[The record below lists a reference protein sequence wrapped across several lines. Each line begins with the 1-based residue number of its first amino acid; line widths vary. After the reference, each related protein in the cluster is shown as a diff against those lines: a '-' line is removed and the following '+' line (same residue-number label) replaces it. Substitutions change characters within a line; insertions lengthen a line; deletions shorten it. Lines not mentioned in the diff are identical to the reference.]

1 MRKVR
6 LSTFLTLD
14 GVMQAPGGPTEDW
27 TGGFPYGGWLAPHFD
42 ETVGEMMDHWIG
54 RDYDLLLGRKTY
66 EIFAAHWPDQDD
78 EIGRVFNAIDKFV
91 VAGPDTP
98 LTWANSHRLTGD
110 SADAVR
116 RLKASGERDLLIQG
130 SGRLAQALL
139 AADLIDEMTLM
150 VFPVVLGRGKRL
162 FADDAGTGAGTW
174 RMTDT
179 RTSPSGVT
187 CTRYDRAGPVQTAA
201 IAPAADNALEV
212 ARQQRMRTEG

>member
-42 ETVGEMMDHWIG
+42 ETVGEMVEGWLG

-78 EIGRVFNAIDKFV
+78 EIGRTFNAIDKFV

-98 LTWANSHRLTGD
+98 LTWANSHRLEGD
-110 SADAVR
+110 PGEAVR
-116 RLKASGERDLLIQG
+116 RLKASGDRDLLIRG
-130 SGRLAQALL
+130 SGQLARALL
-139 AADLIDEMTLM
+139 AADVIDEMTLM
-150 VFPVVLGRGKRL
+150 VFPVVLGQGKRL
-162 FADDAGTGAGTW
+162 FHEGVGAGTW
-174 RMTDT
+174 RMTET
-179 RTSPSGVT
+179 RHSPSGVT
-187 CTRYDRAGPVQTAA
+187 YNRFVRAGAVQTAA
-201 IAPAADNALEV
+201 ITAPVRNARES
-212 ARQQRMRTEG
+212 ARQDRMRREG

>member
-42 ETVGEMMDHWIG
+42 ETVGEMMEDWIG

-98 LTWANSHRLTGD
+98 MTWANSHRLEGEPGE
-110 SADAVR
+110 AVR
-116 RLKASGERDLLIQG
+116 RLKASGDRDLLIQG
-130 SGRLAQALL
+130 SGQLVQALL
-139 AADLIDEMTLM
+139 KADVIDEIALM
-150 VFPVVLGRGKRL
+150 VFPILLGQGKRL
-162 FADDAGTGAGTW
+162 FRDGIAASAW
-174 RMTDT
+174 RMTDA
-179 RTSPSGVT
+179 RHSPSGVI
-187 CTRYDRAGPVQTAA
+187 CSRYVRAGQVRTAA
-201 IAPAADNALEV
+201 IAPQARNERED
-212 ARQQRMRTEG
+212 ARQQRMRREG